1 MSHRVFAW
9 DANPM
14 VDPRLYKLSD
24 ERAEAKVNEGGAK
37 FIMLPCGRRAI
48 QLAPSPEVLM
58 ERSARNN
65 LIPFGRVFNKLMA
78 PPSINYPI
86 PACGARNRI
95 LHVAE
100 VNALA

>member
-1 MSHRVFAW
+1 MSMRVFAW
-9 DANPM
+9 DANPA

-24 ERAEAKVNEGGAK
+24 ERAESLVEEGDGQ
-37 FIMLPCGRRAI
+37 FIILLCGRRAV
-48 QLAPSPEVLM
+48 QLFPSEEVLQ

-95 LHVAE
+95 LHVAQ

>member
-1 MSHRVFAW
+1 MHLFSW

-14 VDPRLYKLSD
+14 VDPRLCKQSVA
-24 ERAEAKVNEGGAK
+24 RAEAIVTEGRGK
-37 FIMLPCGRRAI
+37 FVTLHDGRRAV
-48 QLAPSPEVLM
+48 QYFPPPEVLM
-58 ERSARNN
+58 ERSAKNN
-65 LIPFGRVFNKLMA
+65 LIPFGRVLNRLMA

-86 PACGARNRI
+86 PACGARNRV